1 MQLRVNLSRHKN
13 EKKMTIKEIVA
24 VAILAL
30 SLSAHADVQLA
41 PASDTDIHAA
51 YCVGTETQTAASE
64 GAEAAATNRDFPK
77 RTEAAAKARLLR
89 LHHYLDG
96 RLTYVVKMDIDAAIK
111 RGSADVQSVVTDPE
125 VKACTKKCWH
135 LPIIDSVDVVKRC
148 MAQCDER
155 LPQIWSCKDL
165 SWLP

>member
-1 MQLRVNLSRHKN
+1 
-13 EKKMTIKEIVA
+13 MTVKGIVA
-24 VAILAL
+24 AAMLAL
-30 SLSAHADVQLA
+30 SLPAHADVQLA
-41 PASDTDIHAA
+41 PASNIDLHAA

-64 GAEAAATNRDFPK
+64 GAEAAATNRDFP
-77 RTEAAAKARLLR
+77 RQLEAAAKARLLR

-96 RLTYVVKMDIDAAIK
+96 RLTFVAKMDIDAAIK
-111 RGSADVQSVVTDPE
+111 RGSADMTSVINDPD

-135 LPIIDSVDVVKRC
+135 LPMIASVDVAKRC
-148 MAQCDER
+148 MAPCDER